1 MSKSSQPTGQA
12 LITIAVAWSADGVA
26 QEFSICIA
34 AGTTIGTLTSSVEL
48 ASQVPASVLNAT
60 VGIGIWGKLRPQN
73 YKLRHGDRLELYR
86 PLTSD
91 PKEQRRQR
99 AR

>member
-1 MSKSSQPTGQA
+1 M
-12 LITIAVAWSADGVA
+12 ITVLLAWSADGAA
-26 QEFSICIA
+26 QEVRLGVAI
-34 AGTTIGTLTSSVEL
+34 GTTIGTLTSSGEL

-60 VGIGIWGKLRPQN
+60 VGIGIWGKLRAQN